1 MAVQSSSSRAER
13 EAHYASC
20 KYEFL
25 IVSFLYYFICK
36 KTEIS
41 AVTVDFVTND
51 MFHAEILD

>member
-36 KTEIS
+36 KRKLVQLQLTLS
-41 AVTVDFVTND
+41 QMTCF
-51 MFHAEILD
+51 MQRF